1 MNFSRP
7 LLVVG
12 DSMLDRYW
20 EGDVVRISPEA
31 PVPVLQVRREFSR
44 AGGAANVALN
54 LAALGAPVTLL
65 TLVGA
70 DEAGDALLGILR
82 RAGVTVHAVGG
93 HRHRTTQKIRCVA
106 QRHQLLRTDFE
117 EPASAECVAD
127 LCSTFAEVLPD
138 DGVVVLSDYAKG
150 ALRHCDTLIDQAHA
164 RRCQVLCD
172 PKGTEFGRYRGAD
185 VLKPNAAELRA
196 VVGEWSDEAELQ
208 KKCRSLRRRLG
219 LGALLV
225 TRGDA
230 GMTLFDAARMRHHA
244 ADVRDVFDVSG
255 AGDTV
260 LATLAAFLAAGHALD
275 NCVRWANR
283 AAGLAVAKFGTAT
296 VTLAELEAAHG
307 ALPAPALA
315 SVGAPASARARSS
328 TRRPSTAARE
338 RAEVLQ

>member
-20 EGDVVRISPEA
+20 EGEVERISPEA

-54 LAALGAPVTLL
+54 LAALGAPVSLL

-70 DEAGDALLGILR
+70 DEAGDALTGILR

-117 EPASAECVAD
+117 EAASADCVAD
-127 LCSTFAEVLPD
+127 LCATFADVLPD

-150 ALRHCDTLIDQAHA
+150 ALRHCGPLIDQAHQ
-164 RRCQVLCD
+164 RRCRVLCD

-196 VVGEWSDEAELQ
+196 VVGAWSDEPELQ
-208 KKCRSLRRRLG
+208 KKCRALRRRLG

-230 GMTLFDAARMRHHA
+230 GMTLFDAARTRHHA

-275 NCVRWANR
+275 ECVRWANR
-283 AAGLAVAKFGTAT
+283 AGGLAVAKFGTAT

-307 ALPAPALA
+307 ALPAAA
-315 SVGAPASARARSS
+315 GEG
-328 TRRPSTAARE
+328 TAARPSAR
-338 RAEVLQ
+338 RAPAPARMGAEALQ

>member
-1 MNFSRP
+1 MIFTRP

-20 EGDVVRISPEA
+20 EGEVERISPEA

-54 LAALGAPVTLL
+54 LAALGAPVSLL

-70 DEAGDALLGILR
+70 DEAGEALTGILR

-117 EPASAECVAD
+117 EAASADCVAD
-127 LCSTFAEVLPD
+127 LCATFADVLPD
-138 DGVVVLSDYAKG
+138 GGVVVLSDYAKG
-150 ALRHCDTLIDQAHA
+150 ALSHCGSLIDQAHQRNA
-164 RRCQVLCD
+164 RVLCD
-172 PKGTEFGRYRGAD
+172 PKGTDFARYRGAD
-185 VLKPNAAELRA
+185 LLKPNAAELRVA
-196 VVGEWSDEAELQ
+196 VGAWSDETELQ

-230 GMTLFDAARMRHHA
+230 GMTLFDAARTRHHA

-260 LATLAAFLAAGHALD
+260 IATLAAFLAAGHALD
-275 NCVRWANR
+275 ECVRWANR

-296 VTLAELEAAHG
+296 VTLAELEAVHG
-307 ALPAPALA
+307 ALPLAPSTPAAPRATARRAL
-315 SVGAPASARARSS
+315 VEVRASAE
-328 TRRPSTAARE
+328 T
-338 RAEVLQ
+338 LQ

>member
-1 MNFSRP
+1 MIFDRP

-20 EGDVVRISPEA
+20 EGDVERISPEA

-54 LAALGAPVTLL
+54 LAALGAPVALL

-70 DEAGDALLGILR
+70 DEAGDALAGILR
-82 RAGVTVHAVGG
+82 RAGVTLHAVGG

-117 EPASAECVAD
+117 EAAAGDCVAD
-127 LCSTFAEVLPD
+127 LCAAFADVLPD

-150 ALRHCDTLIDQAHA
+150 ALSHCGPLIEQAHQHGC
-164 RRCQVLCD
+164 RVLCD
-172 PKGTEFGRYRGAD
+172 PKGTDFERYRGAD
-185 VLKPNAAELRA
+185 LLKPNAAELRR
-196 VVGEWSDEAELQ
+196 VVGAWPDEAALQ
-208 KKCRSLRRRLG
+208 KKCRALRRRLG
-219 LGALLV
+219 LAALLV

-230 GMTLFDAARMRHHA
+230 GMTLFDAARTRHHP

-275 NCVRWANR
+275 DCVRWANR

-307 ALPAPALA
+307 ALPA
-315 SVGAPASARARSS
+315 APGVPRAARASAPRSVVQPRAD
-328 TRRPSTAARE
+328 TET
-338 RAEVLQ
+338 LQ